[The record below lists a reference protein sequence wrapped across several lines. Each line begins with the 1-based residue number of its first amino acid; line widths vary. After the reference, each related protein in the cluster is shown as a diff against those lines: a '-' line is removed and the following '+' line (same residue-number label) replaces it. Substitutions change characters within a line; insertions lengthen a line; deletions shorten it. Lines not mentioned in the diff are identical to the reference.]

1 MCHLLEGVALV
12 TGGGSGIGQ
21 ATCVALVRH
30 GVKRLAVLDINVVG
44 LRETKDL
51 VERIRRVDV
60 LQLHVDLAEENSIIS
75 GVQRAVDHF
84 GRIDIL
90 INNAARAG
98 AIRPSTDVATGDFRK
113 IIDVNLIG
121 LWVCQREAIKQMLKQ
136 DPIKQRIGPASR
148 GVIVNLSSTYGLVSP
163 PGGLSTSAYVT
174 SKHGILGITKTDAT
188 SFAKDGV
195 RINAVCPGF
204 VNTPAI
210 KEAARASP
218 LVQDEEKKVPMG
230 RFGEPEELAEVI
242 CFLASPMSSYMTGTS
257 VVVNGGFTCV

>member
-1 MCHLLEGVALV
+1 M
-12 TGGGSGIGQ
+12 
-21 ATCVALVRH
+21 ALVRH

-136 DPIKQRIGPASR
+136 DPIKQRFAVSYMIYHGHSADTHCSIGPASR

-174 SKHGILGITKTDAT
+174 
-188 SFAKDGV
+188 
-195 RINAVCPGF
+195 R
-204 VNTPAI
+204 
-210 KEAARASP
+210 
-218 LVQDEEKKVPMG
+218 
-230 RFGEPEELAEVI
+230 
-242 CFLASPMSSYMTGTS
+242 
-257 VVVNGGFTCV
+257 